1 MITLFRTILIQR
13 TSIQN
18 GSTSNLLKFMDNN
31 TLSELDAFIAEIVM
45 GYKYTKQPDDFT
57 AEAIPQWCK
66 HTSKGSPNWRVVV
79 SDPYIRKFAPEN
91 TPYDHSWKN
100 FNPTI
105 DHGLALKVL
114 AACNLYINESKL
126 RSSIE
131 LSCVCGEHCISYR
144 PKDIMVTGATL
155 PLIISQFAKELFQD

>member
-1 MITLFRTILIQR
+1 
-13 TSIQN
+13 
-18 GSTSNLLKFMDNN
+18 MDNN

-45 GYKYTKQPDDFT
+45 GYKYTEQPDDFT
-57 AEAIPQWCK
+57 AEAIPQWYK
-66 HTSKGSPNWRVVV
+66 HTSKGSPNWRVLV
-79 SDPYIRKFAPEN
+79 SEPYIRKFALRKFAPDK
-91 TPYDHSWKN
+91 TPYDHAWKN

-114 AACNLYINESKL
+114 EACNLYVNESKL

-131 LSCVCGEHCISYR
+131 LSCVCGEHCLSYH

-155 PLIISQFAKELFQD
+155 PLIICQFAKELFQNENS